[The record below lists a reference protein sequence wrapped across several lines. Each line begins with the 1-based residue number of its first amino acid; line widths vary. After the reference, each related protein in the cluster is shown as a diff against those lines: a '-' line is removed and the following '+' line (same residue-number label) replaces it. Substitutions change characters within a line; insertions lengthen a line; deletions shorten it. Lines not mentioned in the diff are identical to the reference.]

1 MIAQRNAGTNDVAPA
16 MPRRDTGFGLVEVL
30 VAVVLIAMAVVP
42 LMMAGVVS
50 IKVSGRTNVV
60 SKTETVLANAA
71 DRVNRAGEGCDYG
84 VYAEAAAL
92 AQGWTADRVAV
103 NYAYFVPDE
112 PAANASGSPVTA
124 GHWEAGACPGTQR
137 PEGLV
142 QKVTISVHSP
152 DDTVTRS
159 IVVVKSD
166 V

>member
-1 MIAQRNAGTNDVAPA
+1 MTVQRDSGANDVVPA

-30 VAVVLIAMAVVP
+30 VAIVLISMAVVP
-42 LMMAGVVS
+42 LMIAGIVS
-50 IKVSGRTNVV
+50 IKVSGRTSTV

-71 DRVNRAGEGCDYG
+71 DRVNRAGEGCDYD

-103 NYAYFVPDE
+103 EYEYFVPDE

-124 GHWEAGACPGTQR
+124 GHWEVGACPGTQR

-142 QKVTISVHSP
+142 QKVTLSVKSP
-152 DDTVTRS
+152 DDKVTRS